1 MRRSKRLNRA
11 AYGFLATFLIVRL
24 SKSGAPD
31 QGHTVFVF
39 SLLHEKTGAYF
50 TDLLPALWVWES
62 RSWSHG
68 MTSKRPECL
77 LSSRAENINTRW
89 HDYGESHG
97 GKLAVDINGDFD
109 FIFTDASGFDVL
121 GPSLWLTYATRRE
134 TSIFARSTLCAIQ
147 SNRMKRPAS
156 SWKA

>member
-97 GKLAVDINGDFD
+97 GKLAVDINGALTFSVP
-109 FIFTDASGFDVL
+109 A
-121 GPSLWLTYATRRE
+121 LWLTYATRRE